1 MRIWFSLVLLIASLS
16 LAPSVLL
23 AQRDGAATASSDST
37 LPWYSRSL
45 GAPPPLRAELAR
57 TQERGTRGFGETNVG
72 LTSGAE
78 GETSKG
84 SYLPVL
90 YSLLIPG
97 TGEIALGY
105 PKRGVALIALEVT
118 AWVGYFYYHD
128 QGLDGRAEFEAFADA
143 HWDYD
148 RWIMDHP
155 ALESEPIPDRT
166 FELLD
171 SIGQYAWN
179 DWPGYHSYADKE
191 TEKLNYYETIGK
203 YDWFISG
210 WEDWDPVAK
219 PHDTAVRTQYRSLRQ
234 ESNSDLDTAERFVY
248 LSIATRVFSLVETVF
263 LAKKSGRSQ
272 SGQKGTDRSEGTYS
286 FTTRSTGM
294 TSGEVAFVYRF

>member
-16 LAPSVLL
+16 LAPSVLQ
-23 AQRDGAATASSDST
+23 AQREGAATASSESII
-37 LPWYSRSL
+37 PWYSRSS
-45 GAPPPLRAELAR
+45 GAPPSLRAELAR
-57 TQERGTRGFGETNVG
+57 AQEPGTGGFGETNLG
-72 LTSGAE
+72 LASGTE

-84 SYLPVL
+84 TYLPVL
-90 YSLLIPG
+90 YSLLVPG

-105 PKRGVALIALEVT
+105 PKRGVALVALEVT

-128 QGLDGRAEFEAFADA
+128 EGLDGRAEFEAFADA

-148 RWIMDHP
+148 RWIVDHV
-155 ALESEPIPDRT
+155 ALESEPIQNRT
-166 FELLD
+166 FERLET
-171 SIGQYAWN
+171 IGPSWQG
-179 DWPGYHSYADKE
+179 WPGYHSWADKE

-219 PHDTAVRTQYRSLRQ
+219 PHDTAVRTAYRSLRQ
-234 ESNSDLDTAERFVY
+234 ESNSDLDTAEQFVY

-263 LAKKSGRSQ
+263 LAKKSGRAQ
-272 SGQKGTDRSEGTYS
+272 SEQEGTDRSERTYS